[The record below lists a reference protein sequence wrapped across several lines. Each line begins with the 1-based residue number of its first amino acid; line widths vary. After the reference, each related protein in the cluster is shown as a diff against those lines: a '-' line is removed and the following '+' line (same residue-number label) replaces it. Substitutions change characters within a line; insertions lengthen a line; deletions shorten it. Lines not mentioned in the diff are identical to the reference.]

1 MDCRREGSGPFAFPA
16 SPGPGRSRTLGA
28 LSLQP
33 GEVLPLGL
41 CSYRFT
47 HTSWFTNV
55 SGGAAAGSCQGIR
68 RARLADKNSTEARPH
83 PTPPPLTSGK
93 CCPTGKGLRRLR
105 EFRCWP
111 IFRLRPKS
119 SFRPSASTSYPTGT
133 GSQYLSIL
141 WHLRAFTDHL
151 SLPLHADPHLCPI
164 PKYHNVTPMT
174 DTLNK

>member
-68 RARLADKNSTEARPH
+68 RARLAANTLPQLQRMTAPVRQMRGCLVSGFLHRAAE
-83 PTPPPLTSGK
+83 PPQG
-93 CCPTGKGLRRLR
+93 R
-105 EFRCWP
+105 E
-111 IFRLRPKS
+111 
-119 SFRPSASTSYPTGT
+119 
-133 GSQYLSIL
+133 
-141 WHLRAFTDHL
+141 
-151 SLPLHADPHLCPI
+151 
-164 PKYHNVTPMT
+164 
-174 DTLNK
+174 